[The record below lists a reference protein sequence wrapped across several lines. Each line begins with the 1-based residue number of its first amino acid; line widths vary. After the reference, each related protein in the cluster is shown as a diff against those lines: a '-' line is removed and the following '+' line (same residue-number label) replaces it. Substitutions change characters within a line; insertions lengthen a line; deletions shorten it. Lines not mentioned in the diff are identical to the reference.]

1 MWFEL
6 IFCQWILTCQRESL
20 CLPNMPTNHAD
31 QVLRRQRANA
41 YPVQIWYFLACF
53 ISLVAIFQLAS
64 RVYSCVFR
72 KQVVLANGA
81 DLQIS
86 SRRSPSSCFIRIPI
100 SILNAYRITM
110 FRISFHI
117 NMLGSPYTFNLAEV
131 VVTMVYIATIS
142 AWALINSAYDGC
154 SLP

>member
-1 MWFEL
+1 
-6 IFCQWILTCQRESL
+6 
-20 CLPNMPTNHAD
+20 MPTTPAD
-31 QVLRRQRANA
+31 QVLRRQRTNA
-41 YPVQIWYFLACF
+41 YPVHIWYFLACF
-53 ISLVAIFQLAS
+53 ISLVAVFQLAS

-81 DLQIS
+81 DPLIS
-86 SRRSPSSCFIRIPI
+86 SRRSPSSRFIRIPI

-110 FRISFHI
+110 FRTSFHI

-131 VVTMVYIATIS
+131 VVTMVYIAAIS
-142 AWALINSAYDGC
+142 AWTLINSTYDGC